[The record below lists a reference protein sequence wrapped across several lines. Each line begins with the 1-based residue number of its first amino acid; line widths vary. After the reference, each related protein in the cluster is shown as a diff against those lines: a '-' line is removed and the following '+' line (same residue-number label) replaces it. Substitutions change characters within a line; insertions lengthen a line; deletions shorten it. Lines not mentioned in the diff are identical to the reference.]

1 MRDRGPMTYLEA
13 ADRYL
18 RIVAWARK
26 RYRFMWGH
34 PDQMVVY
41 LYYGNVPAPYTRIE
55 EAAWNRY
62 MCPELCRTPSTGRE
76 GDARP

>member
-26 RYRFMWGH
+26 RYRFRWRR